1 MRDKDSSRVALW
13 VIPRWPAGGFV
24 APVDHRLSGM
34 GSDSFACEGLKERS
48 QEESSPSGGRSIV
61 TSNGSRAGEGIMPL
75 SEDDQRRL
83 DEIERGL
90 QRDDPKFAALQSLDR
105 RRRRRMIAAGVVVL
119 IGVVL
124 LVVGLVLTN
133 AAPVVGV
140 LISVAGFLFMVGG
153 AAVLIRRR
161 RV

>member
-1 MRDKDSSRVALW
+1 
-13 VIPRWPAGGFV
+13 
-24 APVDHRLSGM
+24 
-34 GSDSFACEGLKERS
+34 
-48 QEESSPSGGRSIV
+48 
-61 TSNGSRAGEGIMPL
+61 MPL

-90 QRDDPKFAALQSLDR
+90 QRDDPKFAAGQSLDR
-105 RRRRRMIAAGVVVL
+105 LQRRWIVSAGVVVL

-124 LVVGLVLTN
+124 LVAGLLLSN

-140 LISVAGFLFMVGG
+140 VISVAGFLVMVGG

-161 RV
+161 RA